1 MLVCVLAVLG
11 VGEEGWKGLFNYP
24 PILSAIIKL
33 VRFMVVQQAWQIAR
47 SREEEGE
54 EEGPGCAILVKRIM
68 DTFMI
73 KGTYTAMD
81 WMLDLRTYGLKIH
94 YNTTGQGHVEW
105 VGEQIRFKKIEF
117 TMQQLKVTVG
127 ERVRE
132 AREVL
137 VRKVLGIKREQ
148 ELPRIPWAHIRDDP
162 TRSTRAWNFV
172 RDERNSWP
180 VDGDWWLLD
189 RWAQGQKQQALLK
202 DTQQGRGRGR
212 GGGIWD
218 KRGIE
223 QWIRVVVEL
232 REKLL
237 FLMDITGGQ
246 PARGPEILSI
256 RYANTTNGEH
266 RNIFIEDGMGDVKII
281 YRYLPRAVGE
291 VLVYYL
297 WLVVPLQQRLQA
309 ELQAKETWSDYMW
322 PKHDEEK

>member
-1 MLVCVLAVLG
+1 
-11 VGEEGWKGLFNYP
+11 
-24 PILSAIIKL
+24 
-33 VRFMVVQQAWQIAR
+33 MVVQQAWQIAR

-81 WMLDLRTYGLKIH
+81 WMLDLR
-94 YNTTGQGHVEW
+94 
-105 VGEQIRFKKIEF
+105 
-117 TMQQLKVTVG
+117 

-266 RNIFIEDGMGDVKII
+266 RNIFIEDGMVMFVT
-281 YRYLPRAVGE
+281 RYHKGYAV
-291 VLVYYL
+291 
-297 WLVVPLQQRLQA
+297 
-309 ELQAKETWSDYMW
+309 
-322 PKHDEEK
+322 